1 MIPKGIPAPLPAG
14 ERILWQGAPQ
24 TRPFMKQIFYT
35 RVVMA
40 YVGILLGWCL
50 VSGAESGNITGALV
64 ACAKFGSLAG
74 GAVALLAGLAWL
86 LARSTTYTI
95 TTQRLIIEY
104 GAAME
109 KTVQIPFTAI
119 AAADF
124 ATQPDGT
131 GDIVFTLVPG
141 QKVNYVMLWPHVRP
155 WRMTNAEPSLRAIA
169 DASAVA
175 NTLSRAL
182 AASAGTSP
190 VPLMDVSQSAETGA
204 VRAAA

>member
-1 MIPKGIPAPLPAG
+1 MIPKGLPAPLPAG

-24 TRPFMKQIFYT
+24 TRPFLKQIFYT
-35 RVVMA
+35 RAVMA
-40 YVGILLGWCL
+40 YVGILLAWCL
-50 VSGAESGNITGALV
+50 VSGAQSGNVAGALL
-64 ACAKFGSLAG
+64 ACAKFGGLAG

-109 KTVQIPFTAI
+109 KTVQIPFASI
-119 AAADF
+119 ASADF
-124 ATQPDGT
+124 AAQPDGT

-141 QKVNYVMLWPHVRP
+141 QKINYIMLWPHVRP
-155 WRMTNAEPSLRAIA
+155 WHMTTAEPSLRAIA

-182 AASAGTSP
+182 AAAAGTAP
-190 VPLMDVSQSAETGA
+190 VPLRDVTPSAHAET